1 MASDIRP
8 ARLPKASDVLADD
21 LRRLILGQ
29 RMPEGTALP
38 SEAELVE
45 ELDLSRA
52 TVREALRLLEE
63 DGLISVKRGPRGGIR
78 VRHPDAEHVARSLTL
93 LLGLTDASL
102 GDLMDVRA
110 MLEPA
115 IAGLAA
121 KNATDEQRA
130 ELACLATRAEP
141 VVEQIDFHVALAE
154 ASGNQVLA
162 SLAATLHELVRFHV
176 VIEDLDANDV
186 EHSVRAHKRI
196 VGAITA
202 GDADAASGEMRRHLE
217 SFEGR
222 MRQQNRLDEP
232 LVPASRWN
240 TRRRAA
246 SALAATVRARAYA
259 DGDVPISNQGATT
272 S

>member
-1 MASDIRP
+1 MASEIRP
-8 ARLPKASDVLADD
+8 ARMPKASDVLADD

-29 RMPEGTALP
+29 RMPEGTPLP
-38 SEAELVE
+38 SESELVE

-78 VRHPDAEHVARSLTL
+78 VRHPDAEHAARSLTL

-102 GDLMDVRA
+102 GDLMEVRT

-121 KNATDEQRA
+121 KHATAAQRA
-130 ELACLATRAEP
+130 ELAQLATRAEP
-141 VVEQIDFHVALAE
+141 VVEQIDFHVALGA

-176 VIEDLDANDV
+176 VIEDLDANDL
-186 EHSVRAHKRI
+186 EHSVRAHVRI
-196 VGAITA
+196 ADAISA
-202 GDADAASGEMRRHLE
+202 GDIEAATSAMRLHLE
-217 SFEGR
+217 SFEAR
-222 MRQQNRLDEP
+222 MRAQSRLEEP
-232 LVPASRWN
+232 LGPASRWN
-240 TRRRAA
+240 THRRAA
-246 SALAATVRARAYA
+246 SALAAAVRARAQA
-259 DGDVPISNQGATT
+259 GKT
-272 S
+272 